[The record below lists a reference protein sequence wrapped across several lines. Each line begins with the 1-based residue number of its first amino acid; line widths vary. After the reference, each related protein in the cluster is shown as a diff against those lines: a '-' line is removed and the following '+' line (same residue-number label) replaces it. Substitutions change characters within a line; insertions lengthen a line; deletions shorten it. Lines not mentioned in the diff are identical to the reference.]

1 VIEDRSTKRGA
12 ARRDS
17 GTPPRAAADNRRSA
31 LQTAWFGLMALGG
44 LGFGLIA
51 EHRPFGDG
59 VFAHPLIVFFIVAG
73 AGLLLLRLLLMRPVP
88 EVISDRAL
96 LAGCLIGLG
105 TFLIGNFAAV
115 YGLAMLR

>member
-1 VIEDRSTKRGA
+1 MTKGGRAKPGRSL
-12 ARRDS
+12 
-17 GTPPRAAADNRRSA
+17 
-31 LQTAWFGLMALGG
+31 LQTAWFAAMAMGG